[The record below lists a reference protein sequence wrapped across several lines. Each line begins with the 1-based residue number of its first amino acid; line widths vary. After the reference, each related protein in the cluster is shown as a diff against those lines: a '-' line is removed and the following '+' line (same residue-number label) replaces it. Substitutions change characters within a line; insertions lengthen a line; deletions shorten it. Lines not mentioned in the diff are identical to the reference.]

1 MLVVRL
7 VLVQQIM
14 QTAEL
19 AWMLQEERQCF
30 DLQQFLMVVR
40 AYTDPSQ
47 QPDNTAGGSGSGAGA
62 GSSKQ
67 QQQQKRKK
75 AQALAQAQA
84 EGVVHFLPEA
94 ECYQAAADWSFCFP
108 AADRVAGEGELQP
121 CRVVM
126 LISAAA
132 AAKAR
137 TQLATLLQAAQD
149 E

>member
-1 MLVVRL
+1 
-7 VLVQQIM
+7 
-14 QTAEL
+14 
-19 AWMLQEERQCF
+19 MLQEERQCF

-47 QPDNTAGGSGSGAGA
+47 QPDNAAGGSGVGA

-126 LISAAA
+126 LISSAAA
-132 AAKAR
+132 ATAR